1 MTKKPATKPTSSQP
15 IAGRTE
21 YGLGLLILLL
31 ALAILSQITG
41 VDLVGMLTGTLTP
54 TPVVTPVASPTAAPP
69 LVTPQPGGTPIASA
83 DLPIYVMFTAPTGSR
98 DPATYRD
105 GPDTIVAAD
114 INAATRTVDVAAFE
128 MNSAPIAGALLA
140 AHQRGVRVRIVTDNL
155 NGLDVAAYRRYL
167 AAPEYKREAI
177 ADEMETPPD
186 ETLLDELYNAGIV
199 IVDDGRQ
206 ALMHNKFV
214 IIDGT
219 TVWTGSMN
227 LTVNCSYRNN
237 NNFIRVRSQRMVAD
251 YQTEFNEMFERRLF
265 GPRSTGDT
273 PYPQF
278 DVNGIPFEVY
288 FAPEDQVIDQ
298 IIEEIRSTGFSIKFL
313 AFSFTE
319 NELGAAVLEA
329 AARGVKVQGVFET
342 TGSLTEYSE
351 MPKLYCAGLD
361 VRQDGNPFVLH
372 HKVMILD
379 DYTVIIGSF
388 NFSGSATETN
398 DENLVIIHDAGI
410 AALYLQE
417 YEQRLAESRTPQGV
431 TCPAPG

>member
-1 MTKKPATKPTSSQP
+1 MTKKPTTQPSSSKPP

-31 ALAILSQITG
+31 ALAIFSQLTG
-41 VDLVGMLTGTLTP
+41 VDLVGILTGTLTP
-54 TPVVTPVASPTAAPP
+54 TPTPPPLAVSPTPA
-69 LVTPQPGGTPIASA
+69 LVTPPPGGTPIANA
-83 DLPIYVMFTAPTGSR
+83 DASVYVLFSAPTGSR

-114 INAATRTVDVAAFE
+114 IAAATRTVDVAAFE
-128 MNSAPIAGALLA
+128 LNSPAIASALLA

-155 NGLDVAAYRRYL
+155 NGLDVAAYRHYL
-167 AAPEYKREAI
+167 AAPESKREAI
-177 ADEMETPPD
+177 ADKMETPPD
-186 ETLLDELYNAGIV
+186 ETLLDELYDAGIM

-278 DVNGIPFEVY
+278 SVDGIPFEVY
-288 FAPEDQVIDQ
+288 FAPEDQVIAQ
-298 IIEEIRSTGFSIKFL
+298 LVEEVRSAETSIKFL

-319 NELGAAVLEA
+319 DALGAAVLDA

-351 MPKLYCAGLD
+351 LSKFYCAGLD

-372 HKVMILD
+372 HKVIILD
-379 DYTVIIGSF
+379 DYTVVIGSF
-388 NFSGSATETN
+388 NFSGSATAAN

-410 AALYLQE
+410 AAQYLQE
-417 YEQRLAESRTPQGV
+417 YERRLSESRTPQGV
-431 TCPAPG
+431 TCPAR